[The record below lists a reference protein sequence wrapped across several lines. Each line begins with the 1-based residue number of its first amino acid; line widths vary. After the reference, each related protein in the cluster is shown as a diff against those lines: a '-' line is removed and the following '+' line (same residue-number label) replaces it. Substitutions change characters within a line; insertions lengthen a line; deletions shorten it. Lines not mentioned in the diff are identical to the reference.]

1 MIAPMGVGVAVF
13 YLWPILQTF
22 YFSFTEW
29 GPFGGSTWTGL
40 TNYSRLL
47 HDATVWAALRNTVL
61 YTLLTLLGIPPAI
74 VLATLLN
81 RRDVRGRGLFR
92 TLYYLPVVT
101 MPAAVGLLWQYLY
114 NGDYGLI
121 NQALARLGFTG
132 PGWLTDPNV
141 ALIALAVVGI
151 WSQFGYNLVLFMAG
165 IQSVPRNLY
174 EAAALDGAGSVRQ
187 FVRITVP
194 MLSPTTFFV
203 SVISA
208 IGSLQMFDLV
218 YLMIPQ
224 SSPTHGATRTVVSLF
239 YETAFVKNDP
249 GYGAA
254 IAFMLLIVIGAL
266 TGLQFRLQKRWVHYA

>member
-1 MIAPMGVGVAVF
+1 
-13 YLWPILQTF
+13 
-22 YFSFTEW
+22 
-29 GPFGGSTWTGL
+29 
-40 TNYSRLL
+40 L

-239 YETAFVKNDP
+239 YETAFVKNNP